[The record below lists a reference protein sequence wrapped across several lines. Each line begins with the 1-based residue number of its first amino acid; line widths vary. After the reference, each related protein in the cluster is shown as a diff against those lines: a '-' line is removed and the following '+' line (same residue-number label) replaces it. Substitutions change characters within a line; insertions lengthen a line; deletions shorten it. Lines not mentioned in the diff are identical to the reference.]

1 MEIIIFLILLSYFLS
16 KKNSSDYYRTE
27 RTNWAPHYNRKS
39 KKNRKKQSNKQNH
52 QIHNPRPDSEWVWN
66 EEKQLWVQ
74 TLSGEPPL
82 QHQASKP
89 EGQDT
94 SIDFSTAY
102 QAKYLLTK
110 NEWSQYKQL
119 KKIADIKGY
128 VIGPKVRLF
137 DIIEPKKG
145 HEKYKTLMYKIQSKH
160 VDFVICDKDLRIK
173 AVIELDDSSHEK
185 ADRKERDAFVDL
197 ILRSVG
203 YRVIHTRYVTEYLL
217 DLV

>member
-1 MEIIIFLILLSYFLS
+1 MRVIAGSA
-16 KKNSSDYYRTE
+16 RGT
-27 RTNWAPHYNRKS
+27 
-39 KKNRKKQSNKQNH
+39 
-52 QIHNPRPDSEWVWN
+52 
-66 EEKQLWVQ
+66 QLV
-74 TLSGEPPL
+74 T
-82 QHQASKP
+82 P

-128 VIGPKVRLF
+128 VICPKVRLF

-203 YRVIHTRYVTEYLL
+203 YRVMHTRYVTEDLL